1 MYLSK
6 IGEPQGLAKNIRLCV
21 CPAERD
27 RTFEGVPIIDG
38 GGGRRYKKNPTCA
51 SFCGIFLRKREDMCY
66 SIIFITF
73 AGTPPT
79 MAPAYETQLHAPR
92 LRTGNNGGEVQK

>member
-21 CPAERD
+21 CSAERD

-38 GGGRRYKKNPTCA
+38 GGGRRYKKIPLMQ
-51 SFCGIFLRKREDMCY
+51 G
-66 SIIFITF
+66 F
-73 AGTPPT
+73 AGFLVVYCCFLTKEGLDEGIEFSKG
-79 MAPAYETQLHAPR
+79 ASGSGFLNWA
-92 LRTGNNGGEVQK
+92 

>member
-1 MYLSK
+1 M
-6 IGEPQGLAKNIRLCV
+6 QGFAG
-21 CPAERD
+21 
-27 RTFEGVPIIDG
+27 F
-38 GGGRRYKKNPTCA
+38 
-51 SFCGIFLRKREDMCY
+51 FLRKREDMCY